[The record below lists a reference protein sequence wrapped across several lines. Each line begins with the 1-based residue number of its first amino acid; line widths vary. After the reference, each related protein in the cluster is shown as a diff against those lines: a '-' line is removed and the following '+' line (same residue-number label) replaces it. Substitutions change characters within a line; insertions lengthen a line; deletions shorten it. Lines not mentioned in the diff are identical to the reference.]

1 MEKLWRGELP
11 TIGRRK
17 LLAVLVDAWRKCVC
31 VCVWG
36 GLWWVVVYGISAQ
49 GVGRGVAEERVGGG
63 DGGVRE
69 FRECQLRA
77 ERGCGGASR
86 WALCVDNTV

>member
-1 MEKLWRGELP
+1 MCVGGGE
-11 TIGRRK
+11 
-17 LLAVLVDAWRKCVC
+17 V
-31 VCVWG
+31 
-36 GLWWVVVYGISAQ
+36 LWWVVVYGISAQ
-49 GVGRGVAEERVGGG
+49 GVGRGVAEEME
-63 DGGVRE
+63 GGVRE

>member
-1 MEKLWRGELP
+1 MGFQLGVLAEGWLEGE
-11 TIGRRK
+11 GE
-17 LLAVLVDAWRKCVC
+17 V
-31 VCVWG
+31 
-36 GLWWVVVYGISAQ
+36 
-49 GVGRGVAEERVGGG
+49 E
-63 DGGVRE
+63 GGVRE